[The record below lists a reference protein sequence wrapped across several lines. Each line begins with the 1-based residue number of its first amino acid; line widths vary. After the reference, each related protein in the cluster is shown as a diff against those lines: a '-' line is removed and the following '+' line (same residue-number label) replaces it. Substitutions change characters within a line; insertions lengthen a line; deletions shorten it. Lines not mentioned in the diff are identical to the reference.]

1 MRFQGML
8 AKAKRVQARRSRKS
22 LEQHFPRFAIEEDLV
37 TNQVP
42 RIPNHAPAT
51 NSLRRLRSAGIDPFS
66 TVGNGS
72 HGEGQ

>member
-8 AKAKRVQARRSRKS
+8 AKAYRVQARRSRKS
-22 LEQHFPRFAIEEDLV
+22 LEQHFPRLAIEEDLV

-51 NSLRRLRSAGIDPFS
+51 NSVRVHSGY
-66 TVGNGS
+66 TGNGLYRP
-72 HGEGQ
+72 E